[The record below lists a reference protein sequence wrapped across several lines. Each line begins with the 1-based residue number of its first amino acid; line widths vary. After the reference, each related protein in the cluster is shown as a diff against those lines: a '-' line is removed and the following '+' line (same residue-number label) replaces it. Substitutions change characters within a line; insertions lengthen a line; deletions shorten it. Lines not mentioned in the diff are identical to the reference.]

1 MEQKAVV
8 LQNKGML
15 RDLSISK
22 QNNEFAY
29 ENFNIRILAR
39 DHDTLLSVTNERGN
53 RKLELVSEADKTT
66 PFSLE
71 GTLIG
76 YSVLNSWL
84 VMFTTD
90 SAHDHIYRVKYN
102 AYEEPEWTCM
112 ELFRG
117 NLGFD
122 VEHPIETLAFY
133 ESEDIQKVYWVDGL
147 NQPRLINIKGSESTI
162 VSGELYTKFDFVT
175 SYDNSSFHA
184 DITRG
189 NEGVSMP
196 SGTRQY
202 YVTYYNKYGQETHFI
217 WQSPLLYS
225 SFTDRGVSP
234 EESTYT
240 SFRLEFT
247 GLDTSFDYIRVYALT
262 WTSLS
267 TQPQADIVGEA
278 LINESGK
285 ASFTDT
291 GVSLASIDPAS
302 VLYLGGDMISAGT
315 ISQKDNTLFLGDIRD
330 KALTKIED
338 MKEKI
343 GNSCFKFNDGEKEF
357 KDGVTWESK
366 VIEFKR
372 ASDAGVEKTPYVE
385 PTGQYPFNLQLQY
398 PSSEIKGFK
407 RGEKY
412 RFAVRF
418 VSKEGLRT
426 QAFWI
431 GDKENDLVPVM
442 DSSGIDRIIA
452 VCNLPE
458 DVIRYASD
466 AGYSEVE
473 LLMAQTSVSDRS
485 ILCQGVVCPTLFNL
499 EQRVDDQPFSLS
511 SWIMRPRNGLI
522 PSTHFQPLKDSAD
535 FYAEIQNNYY
545 ERVDLDDENKT
556 TKVPEPFYDNEYKSN
571 KTVIGFKY
579 QLIIVKRNTF
589 FNACW
594 YNLNIKF
601 LYNIGG
607 KEQTDDNHI
616 SRGCSA
622 RSEWD
627 AYNHLLSSWESLG
640 LPSFLCISWTTFD
653 DLYKNIAPGLL
664 NDSSTT
670 YYITNVTYKDIDLS
684 DKDLS
689 EIIEEILKHN
699 KEAEI
704 EWTEDTIDS
713 FYKFG
718 ISQNNLGKKYSSENS
733 EYFFVD
739 ESIVTVNSPD
749 IKNNLYIIDDNP
761 SIKFKIVGIAPIT
774 ANNTGY
780 TMDVTPGKALN
791 SQVIEHDFSSKNLS
805 AESDGLVSYPLW
817 FDQEADESNPS
828 APQKNYMVYLWN
840 KTGSIIGDTSEN
852 RYATL
857 NKKLFAN
864 LRFSYATVYCNN
876 DTAIPDYALED
887 LRVYNSD
894 SPSLLKI
901 STYGLNKTY
910 QGNYDRLI
918 NRPLETELEE
928 SSEKGYKT
936 YPIFTVNSNGED
948 PEGNI
953 SENIFEEGKKV
964 TDPVNIKF
972 KSPLHAVLCL
982 GKDGNNSQCILPYM
996 YDYEKVNQISNSVYL
1011 PWIDYDIVNS
1021 SENNISIWSN
1031 SNYYYISDIISE
1043 SRVDKIYNASL
1054 QNTVDLPE
1062 FSLYTDGN
1070 DIYGFLEDNTIISIR
1085 YGSNPEGYVKKGA
1098 GVNLLQ
1104 YSIYDDGHVEIH
1116 LSFLGNMIIKRVA
1129 KIRSTF
1135 TVTKNPFVYEYDVE
1149 QPAEGNYKDAVYNFN
1164 TGHIEIAATSS
1175 LTIEIFDSEGSSLF
1189 SYISKTENEDE
1200 SVFTEYADHKDLN
1213 VGEGMA
1219 AQHSI
1224 LAVEIVDAPIKSIED
1239 VFKSEGTYNLND
1251 YNSGSVY
1258 SCHVTEDNQL
1268 GEIGTVNNTHYVLSQ
1283 NYLDPAFLVK
1293 GNIGFDLKNY
1303 PYIFIGELF
1312 RSFGTGK
1319 DDTRYGGINEAAL
1332 ENNTFISCSE
1342 TTPLGKTL
1350 YGLEGDTYVQR
1361 YDFIKTMP
1369 MTDEDENQVLD
1380 ITSVML
1386 ETHENLDGRY
1396 DNQRT
1401 SNPVNI
1407 NYNEFNK
1414 INPVYSQQNSF
1425 IPSTVLDEKYD
1436 LSYYP
1441 SQIAW
1446 SEEKVFNE
1454 EIDTWTGIHLIS
1466 SLQLDGDKGPVRA
1479 IRRFR
1484 NSLIA
1489 FQDKGI
1495 CEILFNSRTQLSTV
1509 EGVPIEIAN
1518 SGKVDGKRYVTDKS
1532 GCINKWSIVETPGGI
1547 YFIDNINS
1555 SISLFNG
1562 SVQSLSDIKG
1572 FKNWIGNKNRTSIWN
1587 SQNFDNFV
1595 TFWDRVNDD
1604 IYFIGKKSDEAYNTL
1619 CYNETLQQ
1627 FTSFFNY
1634 GEVPMMVNV
1643 QDRFLAYRDG
1653 NLWLQNE
1660 GTYSTNLFGEAQDFH
1675 VLYRVTP
1682 DPYGDKIFSS
1692 IEYRA
1697 DMFNTPD
1704 NHYEGTLTDHTFD
1717 TLNVWNEYQ
1726 DNEVHP
1732 LFNMKDSYPDV
1743 RRKFR
1748 IWRMDMPRDRKHEEN
1763 PYGLN
1768 RMRNPW
1774 LYVKLTKHY
1783 DNDSPDERMVL
1794 HDVTVRYFE

>member
-90 SAHDHIYRVKYN
+90 SNHDHIYRIKYD
-102 AYEEPEWTCM
+102 AYEKPEWTCM

-117 NLGFD
+117 KLNFD

-162 VSGELYTKFDFVT
+162 VSNELYTKFDFVT
-175 SYDNSSFHA
+175 SYDNSSFHV

-225 SFTDRGVSP
+225 SFTDRGASP
-234 EESTYT
+234 EESTHT

-267 TQPQADIVGEA
+267 TQPQADIVGEIS
-278 LINESGK
+278 INESGK
-285 ASFTDT
+285 ASFNDT

-315 ISQKDNTLFLGDIRD
+315 ISQKDNTLFLGDLKD
-330 KALTKIED
+330 QSLTKIED
-338 MKEKI
+338 MKKKI
-343 GNSCFKFNDGEKEF
+343 GNSCFKFNDGENKFTEN
-357 KDGVTWESK
+357 VTWESK

-372 ASDAGVEKTPYVE
+372 ASDAGVEKTSYVE

-398 PSSEIKGFK
+398 PSSDIKGFK

-458 DVIRYASD
+458 EVIKYASD
-466 AGYSEVE
+466 AGYAEAE
-473 LLMAQTSVSDRS
+473 LLMAQTSTSNRS
-485 ILCQGVVCPTLFNL
+485 VLCQGVVCPTLFNL
-499 EQRVDDQPFSLS
+499 EQRVNDSPFSLS
-511 SWIMRPRNGLI
+511 SWIMRPRNSNI
-522 PSTHFQPLKDSAD
+522 PAHHFQPLTDSQSI
-535 FYAEIQNNYY
+535 YSEIQNHYY
-545 ERVDLDDENKT
+545 RRDKSTVITPCPYYKEVGSEKILT
-556 TKVPEPFYDNEYKSN
+556 GYEYKLTVYLRNSIFNSTRYTLDVTRYYSDGSDDTQNLSYGDSN
-571 KTVIGFKY
+571 TGRYVCYEYYLGHW
-579 QLIIVKRNTF
+579 VHT
-589 FNACW
+589 
-594 YNLNIKF
+594 
-601 LYNIGG
+601 
-607 KEQTDDNHI
+607 
-616 SRGCSA
+616 
-622 RSEWD
+622 
-627 AYNHLLSSWESLG
+627 LG
-640 LPSFLCISWTTFD
+640 LPKSQAVTWTDWNSQVD
-653 DLYKNIAPGLL
+653 DLAGKVPLFSEVSHGWSSDGRINIYG
-664 NDSSTT
+664 
-670 YYITNVTYKDIDLS
+670 ID
-684 DKDLS
+684 
-689 EIIEEILKHN
+689 
-699 KEAEI
+699 
-704 EWTEDTIDS
+704 
-713 FYKFG
+713 
-718 ISQNNLGKKYSSENS
+718 NS
-733 EYFFVD
+733 EGNTYAHENGEFFFID
-739 ESIVTVNSPD
+739 ESIVTFNSPEL
-749 IKNNLYIIDDNP
+749 NSNMVIIDNNP
-761 SIKFKIVGIAPIT
+761 SINFRIVGVSPIT
-774 ANNTGY
+774 ANSSDY
-780 TMDVTPGKALN
+780 TADITPGNDLMSDLAKVSFN
-791 SQVIEHDFSSKNLS
+791 TDNISQIT
-805 AESDGLVSYPLW
+805 DGLVSYPLW
-817 FDQEADESNPS
+817 YDYYSSEGS
-828 APQKNYMVYLWN
+828 AVKASYYYMLYMWH
-840 KTGSIIGDTSEN
+840 KSGSIIGEKSED
-852 RYATL
+852 RHAVL

-864 LRFSYATVYCNN
+864 RRFSYKTIYSEKSLYEYLPQFVRIY
-876 DTAIPDYALED
+876 DTDQLT
-887 LRVYNSD
+887 LS
-894 SPSLLKI
+894 KI
-901 STYGLNKTY
+901 SVEGEDHTY
-910 QGNYDRLI
+910 QGNCDFI
-918 NRPLETELEE
+918 IMRPLSPDTGGIEENNETEYPI
-928 SSEKGYKT
+928 YKT
-936 YPIFTVNSNGED
+936 VDLKDD
-948 PEGNI
+948 PLNYTSKDFVSDI
-953 SENIFEEGKKV
+953 SAE
-964 TDPVNIKF
+964 DPVNIKF
-972 KSPLHAVLCL
+972 KSSIHAVIGLPMDED
-982 GKDGNNSQCILPYM
+982 KQIILPSVIN
-996 YDYEKVNQISNSVYL
+996 DDKVKSPEENTIYF
-1011 PWIDYDIVNS
+1011 PWKNYDIDT
-1021 SENNISIWSN
+1021 NNAEIFHIWSN
-1031 SNYYYISDIISE
+1031 INSIYLEHLNIRSRYTAGGVDYIIGQFTNSIDYRDQFASYPQDHPIYGMIDDADSTMIILKLENLTYIKTGPGVILNSCFLYYEGYINIGLSFINPLAVTTTGFITISLIHPNGIYRTNIDIRSQVQENYRDAQYKIEIPVSEVNLQDVTSVTVTISSIESDIQFDYTGVDFIEGRINKALDITGNAE
-1043 SRVDKIYNASL
+1043 SGEVTVINAPIY
-1054 QNTVDLPE
+1054 E
-1062 FSLYTDGN
+1062 FSAKEETVYT
-1070 DIYGFLEDNTIISIR
+1070 L
-1085 YGSNPEGYVKKGA
+1085 
-1098 GVNLLQ
+1098 
-1104 YSIYDDGHVEIH
+1104 YDDYHKSSYV
-1116 LSFLGNMIIKRVA
+1116 L
-1129 KIRSTF
+1129 
-1135 TVTKNPFVYEYDVE
+1135 TVTQQGDK
-1149 QPAEGNYKDAVYNFN
+1149 
-1164 TGHIEIAATSS
+1164 
-1175 LTIEIFDSEGSSLF
+1175 
-1189 SYISKTENEDE
+1189 
-1200 SVFTEYADHKDLN
+1200 
-1213 VGEGMA
+1213 
-1219 AQHSI
+1219 
-1224 LAVEIVDAPIKSIED
+1224 
-1239 VFKSEGTYNLND
+1239 
-1251 YNSGSVY
+1251 
-1258 SCHVTEDNQL
+1258 
-1268 GEIGTVNNTHYVLSQ
+1268 EIGIDHLGYYRIRQDELSLSKEERKEVEELPYV
-1283 NYLDPAFLVK
+1283 
-1293 GNIGFDLKNY
+1293 
-1303 PYIFIGELF
+1303 FIGELF

-1332 ENNTFISCSE
+1332 ENNTFISCGE

-1425 IPSTVLDEKYD
+1425 IPSTVLDERYD

-1441 SQIAW
+1441 TQITW

-1454 EIDTWTGIHLIS
+1454 EIDTWTGIHLAS

-1479 IRRFR
+1479 IKRFR

-1495 CEILFNSRTQLSTV
+1495 CEILFNSRTQLSTT

-1532 GCINKWSIVETPGGI
+1532 GCINKWSIIETPGGI

-1572 FKNWIGNKNRTSIWN
+1572 FKNWIGNKNRTLLWN
-1587 SQNFDNFV
+1587 PQSFDNFV

-1627 FTSFFNY
+1627 FTSFFDY

-1660 GTYSTNLFGEAQDFH
+1660 GAYSTNLFGEAQDFH

-1697 DMFNTPD
+1697 DMFDTSD
-1704 NHYEGTLTDHTFD
+1704 NHSEGTLTDHTFD

-1726 DNEVHP
+1726 SNEVHP
-1732 LFNMKDSYPDV
+1732 LFDSKDSYPDV

-1748 IWRMDMPRDRKHEEN
+1748 IWRMDMPRDRKHEGN